1 MRGGGVA
8 AGGPAEV
15 NREGMALAFTG
26 RLDQAAAIALWP
38 RLAAMLPSAGGR
50 RGAGGNGDT
59 ALQRIVLTET
69 TYVDSA
75 GLALL
80 VRLADRLRAAGVDP
94 RIEGDP
100 PGLSELRAAY
110 RLGPELE
117 FPG

>member
-1 MRGGGVA
+1 M
-8 AGGPAEV
+8 
-15 NREGMALAFTG
+15 NREGMALAFAG
-26 RLDQAAAIALWP
+26 RLDQAAATTLWP
-38 RLAAMLPSAGGR
+38 RLAAMLPAPGR
-50 RGAGGNGDT
+50 KGAPRADEV
-59 ALQRIVLTET
+59 ALQRIVLHET

-80 VRLADRLRAAGVDP
+80 VRLAESLRAIGVNP
-94 RIEGDP
+94 RIEGEP